1 MRRFDVAVLGVGYWG
16 KKIVEEYNNIPSVN
30 VKAISD
36 QVDKNLEF
44 CRDRYGV
51 KNLHHDYKEV
61 LEDKGIAAVNVCLP
75 NKLHF
80 QAAKDAL
87 EAGKHV
93 LVEKPLALSSQEGM
107 ELVNLAEESNLTLSV
122 GHIYRFNNAMNEVRR
137 LMKQNFFGRPFLMN
151 LMWMNLEPSYP
162 DRDVIVDLAPHTFD
176 ITNFIF
182 DAWPVKIGCTGKAY
196 RRKEMEETAFISA
209 EMPSGAISHTTI
221 SWLAPRKVRQ
231 VEVIGENRSALIDA
245 VGQEVTIYESG
256 YTYRLGVERNNTIQT
271 ELVHFLQSIGDPLTE
286 TRNSGMI
293 GLRTVEM
300 IEAAKRS
307 LAEGRIIE
315 VPQEK

>member
-16 KKIVEEYNNIPSVN
+16 KKIVDEYHNIPGVK
-30 VKAISD
+30 VKAVSD
-36 QVDKNLEF
+36 QLDKNLEF

-51 KNLHHDYKEV
+51 KNLYHDYKEV
-61 LEDKGIAAVNVCLP
+61 LEDDDIVALNICLP
-75 NKLHF
+75 NSLHF
-80 QAAKDAL
+80 PACKDAL

-93 LVEKPLALSSQEGM
+93 LVEKPISLDSREGKQ
-107 ELVNLAEESNLTLSV
+107 LVDLAEEMNLTLSV

-137 LMKQNFFGRPFLMN
+137 LIKQNFFGRVFTMHLT
-151 LMWMNLEPSYP
+151 WMNLEPAYP

-176 ITNFIF
+176 ITNYLF
-182 DAWPVKIGCTGKAY
+182 DAWPTKISCTGRAY
-196 RRKEMEETAFISA
+196 RRKEMEEMAFISS
-209 EMPSGAISHTTI
+209 EMPSGAIAHATL

-245 VGQEVTIYESG
+245 VTQEVVVYESG
-256 YTYRLGVERNNTIQT
+256 YTYKLGVERNNTIQT

-286 TRNSGMI
+286 TRNSGVI
-293 GLRTVEM
+293 GVRTVEM

-307 LAEGRIIE
+307 LAEGRAE
-315 VPQEK
+315 TVQD